1 METCIFCDGELEKY
15 IIKKFEYWI
24 VYLNPDQYYVGRIYI
39 ALSRH
44 GPESTIELKKEEWQE
59 LKEIIDKVTKVQ
71 SSLYKHDLMNYATLQ
86 NKDRN
91 HFHVHLIPRYIDSRI
106 VYGEEFKDEF
116 WGKPPFGYNKK
127 EFSESLLM
135 KIKEDIKKEL

>member
-1 METCIFCDGELEKY
+1 MDTCIFCDGNLEKY
-15 IIKKFEYWI
+15 IIKKFEYWN
-24 VYLNPDQYYVGRIYI
+24 VYLNPDQYYIGRVYV
-39 ALSRH
+39 ALNRH
-44 GPESTIELKKEEWQE
+44 GPESTNELKNEEWQE
-59 LKEIIDKVTKVQ
+59 LKEVIDKVTKVQ
-71 SSLYKHDLMNYATLQ
+71 SSLYKHDLMNYAILQ

-127 EFSESLLM
+127 EFSEGLLM